1 MWCKWGAGMPS
12 SVIQWFQYSSDKQEL
27 LIGFQSGLRYAYQ
40 EVPEA
45 IYLGLKE
52 APSKGAFFNDHIREN
67 YRFERRGSGA
77 AR

>member
-12 SVIQWFQYSSDKQEL
+12 SVIQWFQYSPDKQEL

-67 YRFERRGSGA
+67 YRFERRGSGES
-77 AR
+77 R

>member
-1 MWCKWGAGMPS
+1 MGCGMPS
-12 SVIQWFQYSSDKQEL
+12 SVIRWFQYSPDKQEL

-52 APSKGAFFNDHIREN
+52 SPSKGAFFNDHIREN
-67 YRFERRGSGA
+67 YRFDRRGSEENS
-77 AR
+77 R